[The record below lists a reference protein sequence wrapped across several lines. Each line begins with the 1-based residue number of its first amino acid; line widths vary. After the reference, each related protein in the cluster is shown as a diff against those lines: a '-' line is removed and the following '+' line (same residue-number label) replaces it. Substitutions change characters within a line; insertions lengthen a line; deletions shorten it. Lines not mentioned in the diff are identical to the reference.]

1 MGNLV
6 KELYTLFEYY
16 LDFKVFVFNVVHDA
30 QFLYFKKFIFP
41 LLLHNET
48 LKNFRTEF
56 FSFNSENIQYS
67 DILFELGISYDDIV
81 EHVKNNLTRYLDPEE
96 LESRRKQYAEN
107 PDEEIAKQLVNIHNP
122 NWITINAVVEIFNN
136 LEHKDRRIERLF
148 ERLMSDNVL
157 EDFVWFW
164 QFNIDPEDEDWQ
176 KEFENRF
183 RMYLRYLCLFGYKE
197 LLQKELQALYQEYEH
212 PVFEILLKEIDQL

>member
-30 QFLYFKKFIFP
+30 EYLYFKNFIFP

-67 DILFELGISYDDIV
+67 DVLFELGISYDDIV
-81 EHVKNNLTRYLDPEE
+81 EHVKNNLTRYLDSEE
-96 LESRRKQYAEN
+96 LESRKKQYSKN
-107 PDEEIAKQLVNIHNP
+107 PDEEIARQLVNIHKP

-136 LEHKDRRIERLF
+136 LEHKERRIERLF
-148 ERLMSDNVL
+148 ERLMSDSVL
-157 EDFVWFW
+157 DNFVWFW

-197 LLQKELQALYQEYEH
+197 LLQKELQTFYEEYEY